1 MRILYKDASQ
11 RRAGRFQGL
20 ASEHFSERDGDN
32 IKKRNLGVDN
42 DRSLDWRSDTMPGG
56 STFLKPD
63 FIKDE
68 VDDGEPMSIQRY
80 SFAEVGAGAGGASR
94 GAEMG
99 GFKVILAAESCHHAG
114 KTYLAN
120 FPNVKLYQMGSK
132 EFAAAGAQKVI
143 DVLYLSSSALD
154 EAGDDPESVKKI
166 CTDLLDMA
174 RSRLIF
180 MDQPASI
187 TSESN
192 APFLNAICRSFTE
205 AGWSFEG
212 RVVHMVDFGLPQVRK
227 RFILIGAGPGE
238 ALPSWPT
245 ATHSSNPTED
255 QQPLFTEWDAI
266 GTLNPVLHSMHEPKS
281 LQVMDFEER
290 DADKPI
296 QSPINAS
303 GSVYHHPDGE
313 RDFTP
318 RELACLQGFPTYHQ
332 FEGSYLKKQIGNAFP
347 PSVVMAFCQHLRMHL
362 EQFDGVLTGPLE
374 PDEIAGHPLSL
385 FSEARN
391 SIMMGGVL
399 YDDLPNSPHAEVMPS
414 FPLSTRSVEVPVTPL
429 SRDQKGTAVMPLS
442 PRQTM
447 SPETQPS
454 SGVSSLASCTLSQA
468 RQFPTPSTGGR
479 STSVDHTAG
488 LQLKRGRD
496 LYEDLESD
504 DNDDDDEKP
513 GPMVQQTPSKRP
525 RLSSPRVGSHDTS
538 RASSRANSSSSD
550 DTTGMV

>member
-1 MRILYKDASQ
+1 
-11 RRAGRFQGL
+11 
-20 ASEHFSERDGDN
+20 
-32 IKKRNLGVDN
+32 
-42 DRSLDWRSDTMPGG
+42 MPGG

-68 VDDGEPMSIQRY
+68 VDDCEPMSIQRF

-99 GFKVILAAESCHHAG
+99 GFKAILAAESCHHAS
-114 KTYLAN
+114 KSYQAN

-132 EFAAAGAQKVI
+132 EFGGAGVQKKI
-143 DVLYLSSSALD
+143 DVLYISSAALD
-154 EAGDDPESVKKI
+154 EASDDPESVKKI
-166 CTDLLDMA
+166 CTDLLNNA

-187 TSESN
+187 TSESK
-192 APFLNAICRSFTE
+192 APVLNAICRSFTE

-212 RVVHMVDFGLPQVRK
+212 RVINMVDFGLPQVRK

-238 ALPSWPT
+238 TLPSWPT
-245 ATHSSNPTED
+245 ATHSATPTED
-255 QQPLFTEWDAI
+255 QWPLFTEWDAI
-266 GTLNPVLHSMHEPKS
+266 GTLNPVLHSLHEPKS

-296 QSPINAS
+296 QKPINTS

-313 RDFTP
+313 REFTT

-362 EQFDGVLTGPLE
+362 EEFDGVLTGPLD
-374 PDEIAGHPLSL
+374 PDEIAGHPLTL
-385 FSEARN
+385 FPEARK
-391 SIMMGGVL
+391 SGTMGGAL

-414 FPLSTRSVEVPVTPL
+414 APLGARSVEVPVTPL
-429 SRDQKGTAVMPLS
+429 SRDQKGTAFMPPS

-447 SPETQPS
+447 SPETRTS
-454 SGVSSLASCTLSQA
+454 SGVSSLEPRILSQA
-468 RQFPTPSTGGR
+468 RQLPTPSTGGR
-479 STSVDHTAG
+479 SASVDHTVG

-496 LYEDLESD
+496 LYEELESD
-504 DNDDDDEKP
+504 DDDDENN
-513 GPMVQQTPSKRP
+513 GPMVLQTPSKRP
-525 RLSSPRVGSHDTS
+525 RLSSPRMGSHNTS
-538 RASSRANSSSSD
+538 RASSRGNSSSSD